1 MIEYDIQKLLLS
13 GESQSVEFK
22 EAKNSFPKDGMKT
35 ICSFANTQIIIDKFR
50 SGRQYVY
57 FIAQNQDPEFQKY
70 NHIDAMYSLLEEM
83 KRK

>member
-1 MIEYDIQKLLLS
+1 LKKL
-13 GESQSVEFK
+13 VEK
-22 EAKNSFPKDGMKT
+22 QA
-35 ICSFANTQIIIDKFR
+35 IDKFK

>member
-1 MIEYDIQKLLLS
+1 MEEKLKIHKNTILKYLKIS
-13 GESQSVEFK
+13 GKQAINK
-22 EAKNSFPKDGMKT
+22 IK
-35 ICSFANTQIIIDKFR
+35 